1 MNRKT
6 RNGNVELLR
15 FLFCISIVLLHAWVD
30 LRGYI
35 GVEFF
40 FIVTGF
46 FLAKKVD
53 RQRKTEENPPCM
65 EQLLKD
71 SWKEI
76 LHRYRVIFPY
86 LLVSTILGLVVNS
99 YALQWDVQNHILF
112 CLKLLPYDFLL
123 LQNYGIQAPSMV
135 EVIWYLTAMMLAVWL
150 IYPLMRR
157 AYEIFMY
164 VAPFVSIFL
173 MGIIIVNCGTLDSPN
188 TFLFGWANTGF
199 MRAISAITVGAFVYY
214 LSGKTK
220 KIQVGEIG
228 TIVLTLFELAGYAW
242 VADFIFARKEENVYY
257 DVMAVLVIAVSFL
270 ITMSQKTLLWGKFD
284 NAVCIFLGKITV
296 PIFLC
301 HFYCVQRMPDIL
313 ARLNI
318 EMPQMQMT
326 LISLGMV
333 AITAGIVYI
342 VGNWIDRGIKNI
354 SIALM
359 KRAVE

>member
-15 FLFCISIVLLHAWVD
+15 FLFCISIVLFHAWVD

-76 LHRYRVIFPY
+76 LHRYRAIFPY

-112 CLKLLPYDFLL
+112 CFKLLPYDFLL

-135 EVIWYLTAMMLAVWL
+135 GVIWYLTAMMLTVWL

-164 VAPFVSIFL
+164 VAPFVSVFL

-220 KIQVGEIG
+220 KI
-228 TIVLTLFELAGYAW
+228 
-242 VADFIFARKEENVYY
+242 
-257 DVMAVLVIAVSFL
+257 
-270 ITMSQKTLLWGKFD
+270 
-284 NAVCIFLGKITV
+284 
-296 PIFLC
+296 
-301 HFYCVQRMPDIL
+301 
-313 ARLNI
+313 
-318 EMPQMQMT
+318 
-326 LISLGMV
+326 
-333 AITAGIVYI
+333 
-342 VGNWIDRGIKNI
+342 
-354 SIALM
+354 
-359 KRAVE
+359 